1 MSPVPHIVLTACS
14 TVSLSASEDPVRD
27 VPNNAAE
34 KRPSRDRTDHPSL
47 RQTFNEIDFCR
58 GLSQPKSENVD
69 LKQELALLLTE
80 TEVRAVTFFEA
91 RKLREFSGK
100 DLKTLT
106 ISASTKDGCE
116 VRLEEFPLLVL
127 FVEKIGLKEA
137 YRQLLST
144 LNPRVKSSLHS
155 VRQKRLAEALRRGM
169 ESGDVVLRLQNNTV
183 TIPPDPSGSLDRGDQ
198 RRSTGD
204 VRRSAYMRLD
214 SLEETIRE
222 LENTL
227 IEISGHSVEQLY
239 GDTNAPAQTPISPAS
254 VTKKPP
260 VPPKPSS
267 ASAASVQVHSKH
279 LLLFFLHFFSLS
291 GCQTFSNL

>member
-34 KRPSRDRTDHPSL
+34 KRPSRDRTDHHSL
-47 RQTFNEIDFCR
+47 RQTFNEIDFFR

-144 LNPRVKSSLHS
+144 LNSRVKSSLHS
-155 VRQKRLAEALRRGM
+155 VRQNRLAEALRRGM
-169 ESGDVVLRLQNNTV
+169 ETGDVVLRLQNNTV
-183 TIPPDPSGSLDRGDQ
+183 TIPPDPSGSLDTGNQ